1 MMHFSEPVPVFSTSD
16 APAGHV
22 RLAAA
27 AYLGRFKGSSREHT
41 ESDLRCY
48 LTWCAKRGLDPLAA
62 RRADL
67 ELYIRWMQQIRRFG
81 PSTVSRRFSVA
92 AGFCRTRVIDAVL
105 GHSPAEHVPPVGA
118 ARVTHARVHPPSVRS
133 PADRRASPRTGMT
146 SRWWPCSGCW
156 ACGSSKPPAPISATW
171 AFLIGQ
177 AIRERRLALG
187 LSQTELTARAGMTQ
201 PALSRLE
208 AGGVVPTIP
217 LLERISIALDADL
230 IVEIAPHA
238 A

>member
-1 MMHFSEPVPVFSTSD
+1 MT
-16 APAGHV
+16 
-22 RLAAA
+22 
-27 AYLGRFKGSSREHT
+27 
-41 ESDLRCY
+41 
-48 LTWCAKRGLDPLAA
+48 
-62 RRADL
+62 
-67 ELYIRWMQQIRRFG
+67 
-81 PSTVSRRFSVA
+81 
-92 AGFCRTRVIDAVL
+92 
-105 GHSPAEHVPPVGA
+105 AEHSDYEIL
-118 ARVTHARVHPPSVRS
+118 ARQ
-133 PADRRASPRTGMT
+133 RR
-146 SRWWPCSGCW
+146 
-156 ACGSSKPPAPISATW
+156 GSEQYRQGYAEAHR

-187 LSQTELTARAGMTQ
+187 LSQTELAARADMTQ